1 MLMSKQQNFSEA
13 QALTAT
19 AVSTNTID
27 LGATYTVLGSP
38 VALTRDIGP
47 GQQIAVLVQLI
58 VDSGG
63 TSPTIDVTLEVDDND
78 AFSSAKVVAT
88 ATQVAGGSAGD
99 TVGLEWI
106 PSGTDERYL
115 RINYTLGGTSP
126 TYTVTSGITLGNQKN
141 VVPGA

>member
-13 QALTAT
+13 QALIAT
-19 AVSTNTID
+19 AASTNTID

-47 GQQIAVLVQLI
+47 GQSIPVLVQLL

-63 TSPTIDVTLEVDDND
+63 TSPTLDVTIEVDDND

-88 ATQVAGGSAGD
+88 APQVVGGSAGD
-99 TVGLEWI
+99 RVALEWI
-106 PSGTDERYL
+106 PTGTDERYMRL
-115 RINYTLGGTSP
+115 NYTLGGTSP